1 MANKAPK
8 QWDLTSNE
16 TLNSFKNWKENLVYT
31 LSLDKSFAPF
41 LKDGVTW
48 GKQTSINA
56 TRGFADD
63 GDNVPERKT
72 KEEKCASL
80 NLMLGQIA
88 NYATIIS
95 RNSIIKG
102 STSLNDIW
110 EQIRLHYGFQ
120 TTGSRFLDLSSV
132 RQLPGERP
140 EDLYQRIVSFI
151 DDNLLTTDGS
161 LTHHSVAVTMDEE
174 ISPSLENVV
183 VLLWL
188 ERLHIGLPAL
198 VKQRYGSE
206 LRNKTLASIK
216 PEISQALTSLV
227 EELSIGEDSWVCR
240 TQSYNHQSSSRQSR
254 SQSSRNSQQG
264 GKYCCLCRTANRP
277 NFQDHYLSQCRY
289 LPESDRRHYS
299 NIRNVEVLDL
309 DGQEDFHENE
319 AVIQYGGSGGAS
331 QNQYGV
337 GASYGNGN
345 GATNVVNNNNIG
357 DENNNSNNLFLDP
370 PPSILRRVSTR
381 KSPRMQ
387 CFFAHF
393 PVCLLLDSGA
403 ESNLMGERTCTLMG
417 ISYSKTNQGAQQVDM
432 KTPLPIVGEISGIR
446 ITKGAHV
453 FVLDALITKDDIGD
467 VVAGE
472 PFLERNDVALRPA
485 KRQIIIKGR
494 EIISYESL

>member
-1 MANKAPK
+1 MANNRAPK

-48 GKQTSINA
+48 GKQSSVNP
-56 TRGFADD
+56 TRGFQDDAADVTD
-63 GDNVPERKT
+63 KKT

-120 TTGSRFLDLSSV
+120 TTGSRFLDLSSI
-132 RQLPGERP
+132 RQSPGERP
-140 EDLYQRIVSFI
+140 EDLYQRLVSFV

-161 LTHHSVAVTMDEE
+161 LTHHSVAVTSDEE

-183 VLLWL
+183 VLIWL
-188 ERLHIGLPAL
+188 ERLHVNLPAL

-216 PEISQALTSLV
+216 PEISQALSSLL
-227 EELSIGEDSWVCR
+227 EELSVGEDSRVCR
-240 TQSYNHQSSSRQSR
+240 TQNYNQRNNNNSRNNN
-254 SQSSRNSQQG
+254 SRNSSSKSSQQRGG

-277 NFQDHYLSQCRY
+277 NYEDHYLSQCRY
-289 LPESDRRHYS
+289 LPESDRKRLS
-299 NIRNVEVLDL
+299 NIRNVEAVEYD
-309 DGQEDFHENE
+309 EEENE
-319 AVIQYGGSGGAS
+319 NPSHEFEAM
-331 QNQYGV
+331 NQYG
-337 GASYGNGN
+337 A
-345 GATNVVNNNNIG
+345 AAPDVNNN
-357 DENNNSNNLFLDP
+357 DNNLFLDP
-370 PPSILRRVSTR
+370 PSSIRRVSTR

-387 CFFAHF
+387 CFYAHI

-403 ESNLMGERTCTLMG
+403 ELNLMGERTCIMMG
-417 ISYSKTNQGAQQVDM
+417 LVYSRTTQGAQQVDM
-432 KTPLPIVGEISGIR
+432 KTPLPIVGEITGVR
-446 ITKGAHV
+446 ITKGPHV
-453 FVLDALITKDDIGD
+453 FILDALITREDIGD
-467 VVAGE
+467 IVAGE

-485 KRQIIIKGR
+485 KRQIIIRGR
-494 EIISYESL
+494 DIVSYESL

>member
-1 MANKAPK
+1 MANNRAPK

-48 GKQTSINA
+48 GKQSSVNP
-56 TRGFADD
+56 TRGFQDDAADVTD
-63 GDNVPERKT
+63 KKT

-120 TTGSRFLDLSSV
+120 TTGSRFLDLSSI
-132 RQLPGERP
+132 RQSPGERP
-140 EDLYQRIVSFI
+140 EDLYQRLLSFI

-161 LTHHSVAVTMDEE
+161 LTHHSVAVTSDEE

-183 VLLWL
+183 VLIWL
-188 ERLHIGLPAL
+188 ERLHVNLPAL

-216 PEISQALTSLV
+216 PEISQALSSLL
-227 EELSIGEDSWVCR
+227 EELSVGEDSRVCR
-240 TQSYNHQSSSRQSR
+240 TQNYNQRNNNYSRNNN
-254 SQSSRNSQQG
+254 SRNSSSKSSQQRGG

-277 NFQDHYLSQCRY
+277 NYEDHYLSQCRY
-289 LPESDRRHYS
+289 LPESDRKRLS
-299 NIRNVEVLDL
+299 NIRNVEAVEYD
-309 DGQEDFHENE
+309 EEENE
-319 AVIQYGGSGGAS
+319 NPSHEFEAM
-331 QNQYGV
+331 NQYG
-337 GASYGNGN
+337 A
-345 GATNVVNNNNIG
+345 AAPDVNNN
-357 DENNNSNNLFLDP
+357 DNNLFLDP
-370 PPSILRRVSTR
+370 PSSIRRVSTR

-387 CFFAHF
+387 CFYAHI

-403 ESNLMGERTCTLMG
+403 ELNLMGERACIMMG
-417 ISYSKTNQGAQQVDM
+417 LVYSRTTQGAQQVDM
-432 KTPLPIVGEISGIR
+432 KTPLPIVGEITGVR
-446 ITKGAHV
+446 ITKGPHV
-453 FVLDALITKDDIGD
+453 FVLDALITREDIGD
-467 VVAGE
+467 IVAGE

-485 KRQIIIKGR
+485 KRQIIIRGR
-494 EIISYESL
+494 DIVSYESL

>member
-1 MANKAPK
+1 MANNRAPK

-48 GKQTSINA
+48 GKQSSVNP
-56 TRGFADD
+56 TRGFTDDAADAAD
-63 GDNVPERKT
+63 RKT

-95 RNSIIKG
+95 RNLIIKG

-120 TTGSRFLDLSSV
+120 TTGSRFLDLSSI
-132 RQLPGERP
+132 RQSPGERP
-140 EDLYQRIVSFI
+140 EDLFQRLVSFV

-161 LTHHSVAVTMDEE
+161 LTHHSVAVTTDEE

-183 VLLWL
+183 VLIWL
-188 ERLHIGLPAL
+188 ERLHVGLPAL

-216 PEISQALTSLV
+216 PEISQALTSLL
-227 EELSIGEDSWVCR
+227 EELSVGEDSRIGR
-240 TQSYNHQSSSRQSR
+240 TQSYQPSRNNQSRSSSRNGQR
-254 SQSSRNSQQG
+254 G

-277 NFQDHYLSQCRY
+277 NYEDHYLSQCRY
-289 LPESDRRHYS
+289 LPESDRKRLS
-299 NIRNVEVLDL
+299 NIRNVEILEFDH
-309 DGQEDFHENE
+309 EDEEIPSHENE
-319 AVIQYGGSGGAS
+319 AVVQYGAGAS
-331 QNQYGV
+331 NI
-337 GASYGNGN
+337 
-345 GATNVVNNNNIG
+345 NNNN
-357 DENNNSNNLFLDP
+357 DDNNLFLDQP
-370 PPSILRRVSTR
+370 PPSILRRVSTK

-387 CFFAHF
+387 CFFGHI

-403 ESNLMGERTCTLMG
+403 EANLMGERTCRVLG
-417 ISYSKTNQGAQQVDM
+417 LVFHKTNQGAQQVDM
-432 KTPLPIVGEISGIR
+432 KTPLPIVGEISGVK

-453 FVLDALITKDDIGD
+453 FILDALVTKDDIGD
-467 VVAGE
+467 IVAGE

-485 KRQIIIKGR
+485 KRQIIIRGR
-494 EIISYESL
+494 EIVSYESL